1 MLQGQTVLVTG
12 GTGFIGGRLV
22 EKLVLEEGCN
32 VRVLVRNFAK
42 ASRIAAYPVEMLP
55 GAITERDAVAAAIQG
70 CDVVFHCAHD
80 FAPDL
85 EDQRRAN
92 VEAARNLAELCLQNE
107 VSRLVYLSS
116 VAAYSP
122 ATEGDLT
129 ESSPWPPS
137 EDAYVL
143 VKREVESLLRTLHEE
158 NGLPVVMLQPTIVY
172 GPFSTIWT
180 LSPVRRLRAGIV
192 PLVNGGD
199 GVCNAVYVDDV
210 VDAMLLAAVRP
221 EVAGEVF
228 LISGEE
234 PVTWKNYY
242 QALERAAGVKSTVE
256 MSETEVRGLLEERQR
271 RRRFSTRV
279 KRRLRSPGTWSL
291 FGQLAVVRAAMKLV
305 PDAVLAS
312 AAERWLE
319 TGDPKAKGKGPDGR
333 GIQLPNEGAIK
344 IETSK
349 AKARI
354 DKAKRL
360 LGYSPRFD
368 LERGME
374 VTRRYL
380 EWANL
385 AEIPGGISPLRNAP
399 RI

>member
-1 MLQGQTVLVTG
+1 MLQGKTVLVTG

-22 EKLVLEEGCN
+22 EKLVLEEGSN

-42 ASRIAAYPVEMLP
+42 ASRIAAYPVEFLP
-55 GAITERDAVAAAIQG
+55 GEITDRDAVERAIQG

-80 FAPDL
+80 FTPEL
-85 EDQRRAN
+85 EAQRRAN
-92 VEAARNLAELCLQNE
+92 VEATRNMAELCLENE

-116 VAAYSP
+116 VATYSP
-122 ATEGDLT
+122 ATVGELT

-137 EDAYVL
+137 DDAYVL
-143 VKREVESLLRTLHEE
+143 VKREVERLLRTLYEE
-158 NGLPVVMLQPTIVY
+158 KELPAVVLQPTIVY
-172 GPFSTIWT
+172 GPFSTFWT
-180 LSPVRRLRAGIV
+180 LFPVQRLRAGIV

-199 GVCNAVYVDDV
+199 GICNAVYVDDV
-210 VDAMLLAAVRP
+210 VDAMILAAERP
-221 EVAGEVF
+221 DVAGEVF
-228 LISGEE
+228 LVSAEE
-234 PVTWKNYY
+234 PVTWKGFYR
-242 QALERAAGVKSTVE
+242 ALEGAVGVESTVE
-256 MSETEVRGLLEERQR
+256 MSEAEVRALVKEKQR
-271 RRRFSTRV
+271 RGRFSSRV

-291 FGQLAVVRAAMKLV
+291 LGQLAAVRAAMKLV
-305 PDAVLAS
+305 PNAVLAS

-319 TGDPKAKGKGPDGR
+319 TEDSKAKGAGPSGR
-333 GIQLPNEGAIK
+333 RVQLPNEGAIK

-349 AKARI
+349 ARARI
-354 DKAKRL
+354 DKAKRQ

-385 AEIPGGISPLRNAP
+385 TERPEAISPLRSAP
-399 RI
+399 RN